1 MAGIYLFALIS
12 AAIATSSALPVRSVP
27 QEQAEEGALREVKKG
42 LLTFYQLAVSEC
54 CMHPYTLACIFC
66 IGNVTNCKS

>member
-12 AAIATSSALPVRSVP
+12 VAIATSSALPVRSVP
-27 QEQAEEGALREVKKG
+27 QEQAEDIALREVKKG

-54 CMHPYTLACIFC
+54 STHARRLA
-66 IGNVTNCKS
+66 SSALAM